1 MRYDDFLNYMA
12 DIPAGYVQ
20 YGKRIKMCDYIAAN
34 YQQNS
39 QTMAEVFPLVV
50 DEQMNKFDNQPI
62 GYDTNPGAPITST
75 TIDPEDAGRPW
86 SYQFCT

>member
-1 MRYDDFLNYMA
+1 MRYDDFLNFMA

-20 YGKRIKMCDYIAAN
+20 YGNRIKMCDYIAAN

-50 DEQMNKFDNQPI
+50 DE
-62 GYDTNPGAPITST
+62 
-75 TIDPEDAGRPW
+75 
-86 SYQFCT
+86 